1 MDLRFSDNF
10 FKRVESKTNVGKQ
23 TILDLAA
30 KLQQGDLKNEQTL
43 REVIKELGQM
53 TGKEVSKDKEDKIIE
68 AVVNDK
74 VPKDIDKMI

>member
-43 REVIKELGQM
+43 REVIQELGQM
-53 TGKEVSKDKEDKIIE
+53 TGRDVSKDKEDKIIE